1 MTVGRLTIPSM
12 IRGAKEILKMAGK
25 DSKKVSE
32 VVFHLRDINAAMT
45 KAWEKEFSSY
55 RNTVKV

>member
-1 MTVGRLTIPSM
+1 
-12 IRGAKEILKMAGK
+12 MAEK
-25 DSKKVSE
+25 DSTEVSE
-32 VVFHLRDINAAMT
+32 VVFHLRDINPAMI

>member
-12 IRGAKEILKMAGK
+12 IRGAKEILKMAE
-25 DSKKVSE
+25 KVSE

>member
-1 MTVGRLTIPSM
+1 
-12 IRGAKEILKMAGK
+12 MAAK
-25 DSKKVSE
+25 DSAEVAE
-32 VVFHLRDINAAMT
+32 VVYYLRDINAAMT